1 MTVTEGKTI
10 AQMEAEV
17 EAYCRDKGWYD
28 QEVPFAVAMALL
40 HEEIAEA
47 GHAWR
52 DHGLADATKH
62 EAHVHDDDGTVE
74 GCPGCFHEPKPEGVG
89 SEFAD
94 ILIRLLDDSSR
105 YGLDLAYGRD
115 RTSRGFAPVAGDFLA
130 DVNTMHGLVARASAE
145 WAEEPS
151 FAAINLAVLLVFLE
165 VLCERYGID
174 LAAEYE
180 RKMKFNKTRPY
191 RHGGRRA

>member
-1 MTVTEGKTI
+1 MTEGKTI
-10 AQMEAEV
+10 GQMEAEV

-28 QEVPFAVAMALL
+28 KEVPFPVAMALL

-52 DHGLADATKH
+52 DHGLKDATQY
-62 EAHVHDDDGTVE
+62 ETCVHDDDGTAE
-74 GCPGCFHEPKPEGVG
+74 GCPGCFQNPKPEGVG

-94 ILIRLLDDSSR
+94 VLIRLLDDSTR

-115 RTSRGFAPVAGDFLA
+115 RTSNWFTSVTGEFLA

-151 FAAINLAVLLVFLE
+151 FAAINLAGLLVFLE
-165 VLCERYGID
+165 LACERYGIN

-180 RKMKFNKTRPY
+180 RKMQFNRTRPY